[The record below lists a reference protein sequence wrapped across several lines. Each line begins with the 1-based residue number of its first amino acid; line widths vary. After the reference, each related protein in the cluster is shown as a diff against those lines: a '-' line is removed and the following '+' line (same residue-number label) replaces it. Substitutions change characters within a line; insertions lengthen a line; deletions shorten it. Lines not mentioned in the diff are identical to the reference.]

1 MFRTY
6 GDYYYTLCGF
16 LLTLLSTI
24 LAALKTV
31 VTNILQAPQS
41 SRPHKKVGSWE
52 KEKASPYS
60 TCIPPHSQIWVPKG
74 QDPTTKMK
82 LIPRLYLTPIQLL
95 HLLSPLAL
103 FQCILLA
110 IYFGETDQV
119 LLYFRRFTYGPT
131 PSMMSG
137 NQTFFSQ
144 RGIRSGI
151 DKMAFCFFKVF
162 LLKFVLP
169 KLG

>member
-31 VTNILQAPQS
+31 VTNILQAPQLS
-41 SRPHKKVGSWE
+41 HPHKKMGSWE

-60 TCIPPHSQIWVPKG
+60 NRIPPRSQIWVPKG
-74 QDPTTKMK
+74 QDLATIMK
-82 LIPRLYLTPIQLL
+82 LIPKLHLTPIQLL
-95 HLLSPLAL
+95 HVLSPLAL

-110 IYFGETDQV
+110 IYFGETDRV
-119 LLYFRRFTYGPT
+119 LLYFRHFTYGPT
-131 PSMMSG
+131 PSTTSG
-137 NQTFFSQ
+137 NYPFFS
-144 RGIRSGI
+144 
-151 DKMAFCFFKVF
+151 FKEKSNWA
-162 LLKFVLP
+162 LT
-169 KLG
+169 